1 MRNFLVI
8 ETAMINTAKTLL
20 AFDYGLRH
28 IGVAVGQTLISS
40 SNPAGIV
47 RARDGVPDWN
57 AVAKLIKE
65 WQPQLLL
72 VGLPLN
78 MDGTDSPMSLRA
90 RKFSRQLQEKHKVA
104 VELVDERLSSF
115 AAKQTRKET
124 QSSID
129 FGRDTVDAEAACII
143 LQDYYNRTPATP
155 QQ

>member
-1 MRNFLVI
+1 MP
-8 ETAMINTAKTLL
+8 AAHQTLL

-104 VELVDERLSSF
+104 VEMVDERLSSF
-115 AAKQTRKET
+115 AAILARKEA

>member
-1 MRNFLVI
+1 M
-8 ETAMINTAKTLL
+8 
-20 AFDYGLRH
+20 
-28 IGVAVGQTLISS
+28 
-40 SNPAGIV
+40 
-47 RARDGVPDWN
+47 PDWN

>member
-1 MRNFLVI
+1 MSAL
-8 ETAMINTAKTLL
+8 TLL

-124 QSSID
+124 QSSIY

>member
-1 MRNFLVI
+1 MP
-8 ETAMINTAKTLL
+8 AAHQTLL

-57 AVAKLIKE
+57 AIAKLIKE

-90 RKFSRQLQEKHKVA
+90 RKFSRQLQEKYKVE

-115 AAKQTRKET
+115 AAKQVRKET
-124 QSSID
+124 HGSTN

-143 LQDYYNRTPATP
+143 LQDYYQRAAVNSSL
-155 QQ
+155 